1 MKCMGNYLLL
11 QIVIYIFINIFNY
24 TKAGLDVAWFG
35 REKRGG
41 DKILIPDL
49 SNLKSGIKILS
60 PPLFSLPNHATSSPA
75 LV

>member
-1 MKCMGNYLLL
+1 MGNYLLL

-41 DKILIPDL
+41 DKILIPDFRL
-49 SNLKSGIKILS
+49 ERSGVVWQYL
-60 PPLFSLPNHATSSPA
+60 
-75 LV
+75 